1 MIKASMMMKS
11 TNTEFQ
17 AIMRRRAGTPKG
29 VMLSRI
35 LKSGKPGKPTFYQ
48 FFGCESTAQDVIK
61 RMESNNPGHRWVE
74 A

>member
-1 MIKASMMMKS
+1 MKKITS
-11 TNTEFQ
+11 HDFAAILARRSNT
-17 AIMRRRAGTPKG
+17 KG

-48 FFGCESTAQDVIK
+48 FFGCEHTAQDVID
-61 RMESNNPGHRWVE
+61 RMERNNPGSTYIE